1 MDNKIIIP
9 EDILKVSES
18 GAITTKTTQ
27 PQLVAYAVHKG
38 SYHEVGNTI
47 QKLVA
52 WIMSNGYTP
61 VGFPS
66 STYYNDPNTTPE
78 EELLTEIQFPV
89 QKIEE

>member
-1 MDNKIIIP
+1 MDNKVNIP

-18 GAITTKTTQ
+18 GEITTKTTT

-38 SYHEVGNTI
+38 SYQEVGNTI

-52 WIMSNGYTP
+52 WMMEKGYAP